1 MEYRRSTCPFLLQ
14 HNEGPI
20 MTTPSNSDSAFN
32 KISETIPFPDL
43 ARVSEVNGTMLNET
57 SKFNAQLGT
66 AMQNIGKE
74 WSEFVGMRLREDI
87 QLFRT
92 IHDCRSVQDL
102 QRAYAQFWQTAFTQY
117 GEEAQRL
124 MRMTQGTVEDVART
138 AQATS
143 DVLIH
148 TDKAA

>member
-1 MEYRRSTCPFLLQ
+1 
-14 HNEGPI
+14 
-20 MTTPSNSDSAFN
+20 MTTPSNSDNVFN
-32 KISETIPFPDL
+32 KAAGAIPFPDL
-43 ARVSEVNGTMLNET
+43 ARVSEMNGTMLNET
-57 SKFNAQLGT
+57 AKFNAQIGT

-74 WSEFVGMRLREDI
+74 WSEFVGMRLREDL

-102 QRAYAQFWQTAFTQY
+102 QQVYAQFWQTAFTQY

-124 MRMTQGTVEDVART
+124 MRMTQGTVEDAART

>member
-1 MEYRRSTCPFLLQ
+1 
-14 HNEGPI
+14 
-20 MTTPSNSDSAFN
+20 MTTQSNSDSVIN
-32 KISETIPFPDL
+32 KVSDAIPFPDL
-43 ARVSEVNGTMLNET
+43 ARVSEMNGTVLNET
-57 SKFNAQLGT
+57 AKFNAHIGT
-66 AMQNIGKE
+66 AMQNFGKE
-74 WSEFVGMRLREDI
+74 WSEFVGKRLREDV

-102 QRAYAQFWQTAFTQY
+102 QQAYAQFWQTAFTQY

-124 MRMTQGTVEDVART
+124 LRMTQGTVEDAART

-143 DVLIH
+143 DVFIH

>member
-1 MEYRRSTCPFLLQ
+1 
-14 HNEGPI
+14 
-20 MTTPSNSDSAFN
+20 MTTPSNSDSVFN
-32 KISETIPFPDL
+32 KTAGAIPFPDL
-43 ARVSEVNGTMLNET
+43 ARVSEMNGTMLNET
-57 SKFNAQLGT
+57 AKFNAQIGT

-74 WSEFVGMRLREDI
+74 WSEFIGMRLREDL

-102 QRAYAQFWQTAFTQY
+102 QQAYAQFWQTAFTQY

-124 MRMTQGTVEDVART
+124 MRMTQGTAEDAARA
-138 AQATS
+138 AQKTS

>member
-43 ARVSEVNGTMLNET
+43 AQVSEVNGTMLNET

-124 MRMTQGTVEDVART
+124 MRMTQGTVEDAART

>member
-1 MEYRRSTCPFLLQ
+1 LLQ
-14 HNEGPI
+14 QQNEGPI
-20 MTTPSNSDSAFN
+20 MTTPSNSDSVFN
-32 KISETIPFPDL
+32 ASGTIPFPDL
-43 ARVSEVNGTMLNET
+43 ARERGERNRAERNREVQRADRHGDAEPR
-57 SKFNAQLGT
+57 Q
-66 AMQNIGKE
+66 
-74 WSEFVGMRLREDI
+74 GMVRIRRHEI
-87 QLFRT
+87 ARGRPVFRT

-102 QRAYAQFWQTAFTQY
+102 QQAYAQFWQTAFTQY

-124 MRMTQGTVEDVART
+124 MRLTQGTVKDAART